1 MKCSMKMQEKFGL
14 EKTPDYAHTVELCFA
29 NGHPRV
35 QRYTHM
41 VRKAV
46 DVFII
51 LTQLGFCCI
60 YFVFISSNLKQVI
73 DGYGFVISTQLYMV
87 IILIPIILTCL
98 IRNLK
103 YLVPFSTIATFCMAT
118 GIIMTAYYACLDL
131 PPLSE
136 RKNFSTFQQLPIYFG
151 TAIFCFEGIALVLPL
166 QNAMKD
172 PHDFVRPLGVHNVG
186 TILII
191 LIFTSF
197 GFIGYLSYGENVAG
211 SLTLNL
217 PEDDM

>member
-1 MKCSMKMQEKFGL
+1 MKMQEKFGF

-35 QRYTHM
+35 QRYSGM
-41 VRKAV
+41 MRKAV
-46 DVFII
+46 DIFII

-60 YFVFISSNLKQVI
+60 YFVFISSNLKQVV
-73 DGYGFVISTQLYMV
+73 DGYGFVISTQMYMV

-118 GIIMTAYYACLDL
+118 GIIMTAYYACQDL
-131 PPLSE
+131 PSISE
-136 RKNFSTFQQLPIYFG
+136 RKNFSTLQQLPIYFG

-166 QNAMKD
+166 QNAIKD
-172 PHDFVRPLGVHNVG
+172 PHDFVRPLGVHMVG

-191 LIFTSF
+191 LIFTGF

>member
-1 MKCSMKMQEKFGL
+1 MKCSMKMQEKFGF

-35 QRYTHM
+35 QKYTHVM
-41 VRKAV
+41 RKAV
-46 DVFII
+46 DIFII

-73 DGYGFVISTQLYMV
+73 DGYGFVISTQMYMV

-118 GIIMTAYYACLDL
+118 GIIMTAYYACQDL

-136 RKNFSTFQQLPIYFG
+136 RKNFSTWQQLPIYFG

-186 TILII
+186 TVLII

-217 PEDDM
+217 PEHDM